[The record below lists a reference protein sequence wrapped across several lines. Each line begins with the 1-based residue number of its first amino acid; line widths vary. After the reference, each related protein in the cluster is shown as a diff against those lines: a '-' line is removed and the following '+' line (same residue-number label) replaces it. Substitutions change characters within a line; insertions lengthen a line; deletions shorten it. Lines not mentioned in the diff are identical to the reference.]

1 MIDLEA
7 MQEEMSDAIQTA
19 IQLSTTSDERSQ
31 QAKDFQIGI
40 SDLGWCSERTRR
52 MLAQE
57 DPEDTD
63 MFKAWIGTAL
73 GAACEQAVLDFAWHD
88 ALIQQTVTMVLKG
101 QEFTYTIPGHPD
113 IILPR
118 WGAVLD
124 VKTNDGLMVA
134 ERTGMDER
142 QKKFQR
148 HGYGLASFEEGLLA
162 PGISIDDVIVGNVW
176 LDRSGKDSKPLVRL
190 ERYDPEVTRET
201 LEWLEETIYSY
212 KHGEEAK
219 KEPPREMCAKTCGF
233 FATCRAYDTD
243 VSGLLTDAG
252 VLAALD
258 MYREGQRLAGDARKM
273 QEQAKSELR
282 GVEGFALVDD
292 KRISL
297 RWTHVNESLI
307 KPSVR
312 RAHDKIEVKELP

>member
-1 MIDLEA
+1 MIDVEA
-7 MQEEMSDAIQTA
+7 MQEEMADAIKTA
-19 IQLSTTSDERSQ
+19 LWTATTSDARSQ
-31 QAKDFQIGI
+31 QAKDYQIGI

-52 MLAQE
+52 MLSQE
-57 DPEDTD
+57 NPDDTD
-63 MFKAWIGTAL
+63 MYTAWLGTVIGA
-73 GAACEQAVLDFAWHD
+73 GAEEAVRDFAWPD

-101 QEFTYTIPGHPD
+101 AEFTYTIPGHPD
-113 IILPR
+113 IILPQ
-118 WGAVLD
+118 GVVLD

-148 HGYGLASFEEGLLA
+148 HGYGLAAWEADLFN
-162 PGISIDDVIVGNVW
+162 PGVTLDDVLVGNVW

-190 ERYDPEVTRET
+190 EPYSVDVTQET
-201 LEWLEETIYSY
+201 LEWLEEVIYSY
-212 KHGEEAK
+212 KNNEQAR

-243 VSGLLTDAG
+243 VSGLLTDAA
-252 VLAALD
+252 VIAAID
-258 MYREGQRLAGDARKM
+258 MYQEGQRLASDARKM
-273 QEQAKSELR
+273 QDQGKSVLR
-282 GVEGFALVDD
+282 GTEGFALIDG
-292 KRISL
+292 KRVSL

-312 RAHDKIEVKELP
+312 RAHDKIEVKVLP

>member
-1 MIDLEA
+1 MSDLA
-7 MQEEMSDAIQTA
+7 ALQEELSEQIAQA
-19 IQLSTTSDERSQ
+19 IQLATTSDERSQ
-31 QAKDFQIGI
+31 QAKDFQVGI

-52 MLAQE
+52 MLSQE

-73 GAACEQAVLDFAWHD
+73 GAAAEQAVQDYAWSD
-88 ALIQQTVTMVLKG
+88 ALIQQTVTLVLKG
-101 QEFTYTIPGHPD
+101 HEFTYTIPGHPD

-118 WGAVLD
+118 GVVLD

-148 HGYGLASFEEGLLA
+148 HGYGLGAWESALFDPSVMLDEVL
-162 PGISIDDVIVGNVW
+162 VGNVW
-176 LDRSGKDSKPLVRL
+176 LDRSGENSKPLVRL
-190 ERYDPEVTRET
+190 EPYDPEVTRET
-201 LEWLEETIYSY
+201 LEWLEETIYAY
-212 KHGEEAK
+212 KHNTEAR

-243 VSGLLTDAG
+243 VSGLLTDEE
-252 VLAALD
+252 VLTALV
-258 MYREGQRLAGDARKM
+258 MYQEGGELTKLGTNMK
-273 QEQAKSELR
+273 EQAKSVLR
-282 GVEGFALVDD
+282 GVEGFALVGD
-292 KRISL
+292 KRVSL
-297 RWTHVNESLI
+297 RWTHVNETLT

-312 RAHDKIEVKELP
+312 RAHDKVEIKVLP

>member
-1 MIDLEA
+1 LEA
-7 MQEEMSDAIQTA
+7 IQEEMSEQIQSA
-19 IQLSTTSDERSQ
+19 LHLATTTDERSA
-31 QAKDFQIGI
+31 QAGNYQVGI

-52 MLAQE
+52 MLSQE

-63 MFKAWIGTAL
+63 MFKAWLGTAI
-73 GAACEQAVLDFAWHD
+73 GAAAEEAIRDHAWPD

-113 IILPR
+113 IILPS
-118 WGAVLD
+118 GVVLD

-148 HGYGLASFEEGLLA
+148 HGYGLAAFEADLFN
-162 PGISIDDVIVGNVW
+162 PGVKIDDVLVGNVW

-190 ERYDPEVTRET
+190 EPYDPEVTRET
-201 LEWLEETIYSY
+201 LEWLEEVIYSY
-212 KHGEEAK
+212 KHGTEAR

-233 FATCRAYDTD
+233 FPTCRAYDTD
-243 VSGLLTDAG
+243 VSGLLTDPD
-252 VLAALD
+252 VIAAID
-258 MYREGQRLAGDARKM
+258 MYREGGQLAKAGAQMRD
-273 QEQAKSELR
+273 QAKSVLQ
-282 GVEGFALVDD
+282 GIEGFALLDGTRV
-292 KRISL
+292 SV
-297 RWTHVNESLI
+297 RWTHVNETLT

-312 RAHDKIEVKELP
+312 RAHDKIEVKDLP